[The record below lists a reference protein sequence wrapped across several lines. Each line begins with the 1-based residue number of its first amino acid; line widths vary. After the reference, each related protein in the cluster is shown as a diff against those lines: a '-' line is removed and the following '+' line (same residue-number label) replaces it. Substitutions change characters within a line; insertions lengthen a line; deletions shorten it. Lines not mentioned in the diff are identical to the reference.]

1 MLQRKLKGAWA
12 WYMGLPWWG
21 KLLGVLALIGIA
33 LLAILAVVSKFL
45 APSVNRTKSD
55 KAHDN
60 VVDTALEGYDDQ
72 RKVLDGLL
80 KAKKKEM
87 AAKVNQ
93 AGKIDADTLK
103 TREKILKADSVEEL
117 LELQKELG
125 L

>member
-1 MLQRKLKGAWA
+1 MLQRKLKDAWA

-45 APSVNRTKSD
+45 PSGVNRTASD
-55 KAHDN
+55 KKHDE
-60 VVDTALEGYDDQ
+60 VVDSALEGYEDQ
-72 RKVLDGLL
+72 RRVLDGLL

-87 AAKVNQ
+87 ATKVNQ

-103 TREKILKADSVEEL
+103 TRKRILKADSVEEL